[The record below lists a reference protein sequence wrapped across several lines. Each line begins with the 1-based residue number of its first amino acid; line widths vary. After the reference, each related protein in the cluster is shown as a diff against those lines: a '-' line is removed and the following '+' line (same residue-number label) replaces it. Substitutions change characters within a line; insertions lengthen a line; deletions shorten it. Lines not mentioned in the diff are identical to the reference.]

1 MGLIT
6 AVVFLKGTYGPVVGV
21 CFTQPYAPVII
32 KQKLLS
38 RCLPMFSCCTI

>member
-6 AVVFLKGTYGPVVGV
+6 AVVALMDTYAPVGSVYFTLPYGPVV
-21 CFTQPYAPVII
+21 I
-32 KQKLLS
+32 KQILLF